1 MSLKNFVIK
10 LYFLRQRKKWNKRLK
25 GRIPPKEALREWINK
40 MTARFEVPEGINIKK
55 FNVDHIQTEWLIPT
69 DAIAAEEMILYLHG
83 GGYMMGSIDTHRSLA
98 AKLAIESRAKVLL
111 IDYALAPE
119 NPYPAALN
127 DSLKVYTWLTEN
139 GYKSVS
145 IILAGD
151 SAGGGLALATVLAAR
166 EKGMAL
172 PAGLVLLSPW
182 TDLAGTGESMTSKA
196 KKDPVLTAETL
207 PKIGAWYAGDIPLD
221 DPRVSPLYAD
231 LTGLPPMLI
240 QVGTSEILLDDSTR
254 LAERAKAAG
263 VEVELDV
270 WEGQMH
276 VWQMLWKELP
286 KARKAIEK
294 IANFTS
300 KRLGQGR
307 IMYHELSD

>member
-10 LYFLRQRKKWNKRLK
+10 FHLLRKRKKWVKRLN
-25 GRIPPKEALREWINK
+25 GRLPSKDALRGWINK
-40 MTARFEVPEGINIKK
+40 ETARFEMPEGISIKK
-55 FNVDHIQTEWLIPT
+55 FNVDHIQTEWLIPS
-69 DAIAAEEMILYLHG
+69 DAAADEMVLYLHG
-83 GGYMMGSIDTHRSLA
+83 GGYTMGSIDTHRSLA
-98 AKLAIESRAKVLL
+98 AKLAVESRAKVLI

-127 DSLKVYTWLTEN
+127 DTLKVYSWLTEN

-151 SAGGGLALATVLAAR
+151 SAGGGLALSTVLAAR
-166 EKGMAL
+166 DKGMVL

-182 TDLAGTGESMTSKA
+182 
-196 KKDPVLTAETL
+196 
-207 PKIGAWYAGDIPLD
+207 WYAGDIPLE

-231 LTGLPPMLI
+231 LSGLPPMLI
-240 QVGTSEILLDDSTR
+240 QVGTNEILLDDSIR

-263 VEVELDV
+263 VEVDLDV
-270 WEGQMH
+270 WQGQIH

-286 KARKAIEK
+286 EARKAIEK
-294 IANFTS
+294 MADFTY

-307 IMYHELSD
+307 IMYHEV